1 MAESIK
7 TTVVENLPENAAPG
21 DTDYIITAQ
30 KNILKKTKISQLVDV
45 LKEKLGIN
53 TLNTKIKAAKFF
65 AGGKFYVP
73 ANGGYSGL
81 AIGST
86 AYNDAP
92 SDIKYVDASS
102 SDYKHYYTFQKGIY
116 LVNISLFFSINGDAS
131 PSNVLGT
138 ALSVEVDDV
147 QVANPWFRQIST
159 WQTVNY
165 SMIVHGS
172 KLKIIMYTDRSV
184 EIQNDTTKSYIEI
197 VRLNY

>member
-1 MAESIK
+1 M
-7 TTVVENLPENAAPG
+7 
-21 DTDYIITAQ
+21 
-30 KNILKKTKISQLVDV
+30 
-45 LKEKLGIN
+45 
-53 TLNTKIKAAKFF
+53 LNTKIKAAKFF

-81 AIGST
+81 AIGTT

-92 SDIKYVDASS
+92 NDIKFIEVS
-102 SDYKHYYTFQKGIY
+102 SDHKHYYTFQKGIY

-147 QVANPWFRQIST
+147 QVANPWFRQINT

-165 SMIVHGS
+165 SMIVHGN
-172 KLKIIMYTDRSV
+172 KLKVTMYTDRIL

>member
-1 MAESIK
+1 MFYSGG
-7 TTVVENLPENAAPG
+7 TPELFACN
-21 DTDYIITAQ
+21 
-30 KNILKKTKISQLVDV
+30 KINR
-45 LKEKLGIN
+45 KEKDRRI
-53 TLNTKIKAAKFF
+53 LNTKIKAAKFF
-65 AGGKFYVP
+65 AGGKFYVN
-73 ANGGYSGL
+73 ATGGYSGL
-81 AIGST
+81 AIGSP

-102 SDYKHYYTFQKGIY
+102 SDYKHYYTFPKGIY

-131 PSNVLGT
+131 TSNVLGT

-172 KLKIIMYTDRSV
+172 KVKITMYVDRLV